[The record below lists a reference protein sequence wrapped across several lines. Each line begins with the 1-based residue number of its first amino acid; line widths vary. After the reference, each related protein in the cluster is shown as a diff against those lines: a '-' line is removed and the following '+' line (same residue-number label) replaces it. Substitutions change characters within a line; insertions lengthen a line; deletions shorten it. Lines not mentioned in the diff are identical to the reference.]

1 MFLIKEVYMKKVK
14 FWRMEIKQLSL
25 TERMIFTTAM
35 NKLLSWEVFKEE
47 FLELDII
54 RRLLESEI
62 QVNTPEVK
70 VVKNNLLAKGKKGE
84 TPYMR
89 SA

>member
-1 MFLIKEVYMKKVK
+1 MKKVK
-14 FWRMEIKQLSL
+14 FWRMEIQQLSL

-35 NKLLSWEVFKEE
+35 NKLLTWEVFKEE

-62 QVNTPEVK
+62 QVNTPELK
-70 VVKNNLLAKGKKGE
+70 VVKSNVLAKGKKGE
-84 TPYMR
+84 IPYMR

>member
-1 MFLIKEVYMKKVK
+1 MKKVK

-70 VVKNNLLAKGKKGE
+70 VVKNNFLTKGKKGDA
-84 TPYMR
+84 PYI
-89 SA
+89 SST

>member
-1 MFLIKEVYMKKVK
+1 MKKVK

-25 TERMIFTTAM
+25 SERMIFTTAM
-35 NKLLSWEVFKEE
+35 NKLLSWEIFKEE

-70 VVKNNLLAKGKKGE
+70 VTRSNLLAKGKKGE
-84 TPYMR
+84 ALYIR

>member
-1 MFLIKEVYMKKVK
+1 MKKVK

-54 RRLLESEI
+54 RRLLESEL
-62 QVNTPEVK
+62 QVNTPEIK
-70 VVKNNLLAKGKKGE
+70 VVKNNLLAKGKKSE
-84 TPYMR
+84 APYIR

>member
-1 MFLIKEVYMKKVK
+1 MKKVK
-14 FWRMEIKQLSL
+14 FWRMEIQQLSL

-35 NKLLSWEVFKEE
+35 NKLLTWEVFKEE

-62 QVNTPEVK
+62 QVNTPQLK
-70 VVKNNLLAKGKKGE
+70 VVKSNVLAKGKKGE
-84 TPYMR
+84 LPYMR

>member
-1 MFLIKEVYMKKVK
+1 MKKIK
-14 FWRMEIKQLSL
+14 FWRIEIKQLSL

-35 NKLLSWEVFKEE
+35 NKLLLWEVFKEE
-47 FLELDII
+47 FFELDLI
-54 RRLLESEI
+54 RRLLESEL

-70 VVKNNLLAKGKKGE
+70 IVKNNLLAKGKKGE
-84 TPYMR
+84 APYIR

>member
-1 MFLIKEVYMKKVK
+1 MKKVR
-14 FWRMEIKQLSL
+14 FWRMEIQHLSIP
-25 TERMIFTTAM
+25 ERMIFNTAI

-47 FLELDII
+47 FLELDLI

-62 QVNTPEVK
+62 QVNTPELK
-70 VVKNNLLAKGKKGE
+70 VVKNNVLAKVKKNGA
-84 TPYMR
+84 PYLR

>member
-1 MFLIKEVYMKKVK
+1 MKRIK
-14 FWRMEIKQLSL
+14 FWRIEIKRLSL

-35 NKLLSWEVFKEE
+35 NKLLSWDVFKEE

-70 VVKNNLLAKGKKGE
+70 TVKNNLLTKSTKTDA
-84 TPYMR
+84 PSIR
-89 SA
+89 SV

>member
-1 MFLIKEVYMKKVK
+1 MKKIK

-35 NKLLSWEVFKEE
+35 NKLLSWEIFKEE
-47 FLELDII
+47 FLELDLI

-84 TPYMR
+84 APYIR
-89 SA
+89 ST

>member
-1 MFLIKEVYMKKVK
+1 MKKVK
-14 FWRMEIKQLSL
+14 FWRMEIKHLSL
-25 TERMIFTTAM
+25 SERMIFTTAM
-35 NKLLSWEVFKEE
+35 NKLLSWEIFKEE

-70 VVKNNLLAKGKKGE
+70 VARSNLLAKGKKGE
-84 TPYMR
+84 APYIR

>member
-1 MFLIKEVYMKKVK
+1 MKKVK
-14 FWRMEIKQLSL
+14 FWRMEIQQLSL
-25 TERMIFTTAM
+25 TDRMIFTTAM

-70 VVKNNLLAKGKKGE
+70 VVRNNLLAKSKRAEK
-84 TPYMR
+84 PYIR

>member
-1 MFLIKEVYMKKVK
+1 MKKIK

-47 FLELDII
+47 FLELDLI

-84 TPYMR
+84 APYIR

>member
-1 MFLIKEVYMKKVK
+1 
-14 FWRMEIKQLSL
+14 MEIKQLSL

-47 FLELDII
+47 FLELDLI

-70 VVKNNLLAKGKKGE
+70 VGKNNLLTKGKKGE
-84 TPYMR
+84 APYIR

>member
-1 MFLIKEVYMKKVK
+1 MKKVK
-14 FWRMEIKQLSL
+14 FWRMEIQQLSV

-35 NKLLSWEVFKEE
+35 NKLLLWEAFKEE
-47 FLELDII
+47 FLELDLI

-70 VVKNNLLAKGKKGE
+70 IGKNNFLAKAKKGE
-84 TPYMR
+84 ASYIR
-89 SA
+89 ST

>member
-1 MFLIKEVYMKKVK
+1 MKKIK

-35 NKLLSWEVFKEE
+35 NKLLLWEVFKEE
-47 FLELDII
+47 FFEIDLI
-54 RRLLESEI
+54 RRLLESEL

-70 VVKNNLLAKGKKGE
+70 IVKNNFLAKVKEGE
-84 TPYMR
+84 APYIR

>member
-1 MFLIKEVYMKKVK
+1 MKKIK

-35 NKLLSWEVFKEE
+35 NKLLLWEVFKEE
-47 FLELDII
+47 FFELDLI
-54 RRLLESEI
+54 RRLLESEL

-70 VVKNNLLAKGKKGE
+70 IVKNNLLAKGKEGE
-84 TPYMR
+84 APYIR

>member
-1 MFLIKEVYMKKVK
+1 MKKVK

-70 VVKNNLLAKGKKGE
+70 IVKNNLLAKGKA
-84 TPYMR
+84 PYIR

>member
-1 MFLIKEVYMKKVK
+1 MKKVK

-25 TERMIFTTAM
+25 SERMIFTTAM
-35 NKLLSWEVFKEE
+35 NKLLSWEIFKEE

-70 VVKNNLLAKGKKGE
+70 VARSNFLAKGKKGE
-84 TPYMR
+84 ALYIR